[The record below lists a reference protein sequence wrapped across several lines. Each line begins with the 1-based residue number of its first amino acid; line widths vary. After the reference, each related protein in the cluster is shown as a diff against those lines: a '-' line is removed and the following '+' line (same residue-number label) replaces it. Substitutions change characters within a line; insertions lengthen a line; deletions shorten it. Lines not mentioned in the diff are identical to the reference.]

1 MDYNTF
7 YFIIAIITLLTI
19 IMILL
24 YNNISYDI
32 KINNVLHNKNTNTNT
47 NTNEIDK

>member
-1 MDYNTF
+1 MDFNTF
-7 YFIIAIITLLTI
+7 YYIIAIITLIII

-32 KINNVLHNKNTNTNT
+32 KINELIYNTNN
-47 NTNEIDK
+47 KKKK

>member
-1 MDYNTF
+1 MEFNTF
-7 YFIIAIITLLTI
+7 YYIIATIVLIII

-32 KINNVLHNKNTNTNT
+32 KLNELLYNKNKEKTDTNSV
-47 NTNEIDK
+47 